1 MTLAL
6 SSLNTLLGN
15 QAVKN
20 YLQQMKS
27 LPGATLFSG
36 PAGVGKATFAK
47 TFASTR
53 LGRPAHPDMILLEPE
68 GKSRMHP
75 IENIRNLIQRL
86 AIPPYEASIK
96 IVIIDSA
103 DRMLPY
109 AANALLKTLEE
120 PPAYAHLIL
129 TSSHPDRL
137 LPTIR
142 SRCQVLPFQPLTRAD
157 LETFFKERQIT
168 ENLDALI
175 TLSQGS
181 LSRAEKLLSGD
192 LNLEPIFDYLE
203 NNKPLKGDAEEL
215 LPLLH
220 YWYRDRHLLAA
231 GGNPS
236 QLFYKEHLARLKE
249 HADRPLPSLEALHL
263 KLADALEATKRG
275 IKLYPLFK

>member
-1 MTLAL
+1 MTQAP
-6 SSLNTLLGN
+6 SFLNTLLGN

-20 YLQQMKS
+20 HLQQMSS
-27 LPGATLFSG
+27 LPSAMLFSG

-47 TFASTR
+47 AFAQAR
-53 LGRPAHPDMILLEPE
+53 LGRAGHPDLILLEPE
-68 GKSRMHP
+68 GKSQMHP

-86 AIPPYEASIK
+86 AIPPYEAPIT

-120 PPAYAHLIL
+120 PPTYAHLIL
-129 TSSHPDRL
+129 TSSHSDRL

-142 SRCQVLPFQPLTRAD
+142 SRCQVLPFQPLKRDD
-157 LETFFKERQIT
+157 LQAFFTQRNTSQ
-168 ENLDALI
+168 NLDALI

-203 NNKPLKGDAEEL
+203 NNKPLTGDAEEL
-215 LPLLH
+215 LPLLQ

-231 GGNPS
+231 GANPS
-236 QLFYKEHLARLKE
+236 QLFYKEHLDRLKA
-249 HADRPLPSLEALHL
+249 HVSRPLPSLESLHL
-263 KLADALEATKRG
+263 KLADALEATHRG
-275 IKLYPLFK
+275 IKLSALT